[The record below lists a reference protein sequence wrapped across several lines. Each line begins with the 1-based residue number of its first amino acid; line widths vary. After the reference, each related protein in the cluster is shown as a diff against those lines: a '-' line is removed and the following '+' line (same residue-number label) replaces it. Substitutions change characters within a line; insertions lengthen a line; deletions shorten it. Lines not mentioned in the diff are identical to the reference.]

1 MSRLSLALD
10 EIRNALR
17 VAQEVATAAG
27 RDAALEADP
36 AEKQRL
42 LDLEQRYDAIVKRL
56 ERTLLDRER
65 GSRPRNRVR

>member
-27 RDAALEADP
+27 RDAVLEADP

>member
-27 RDAALEADP
+27 RDAVLEVDP